1 MTPRHSP
8 RSLRHEYQEY
18 VEREVEDYKNSV
30 STPFLHSIAN
40 EAARALDENAQL
52 GMREVLLADEVDRI
66 IARRL
71 RLPSY
76 GTWRRRRLKNANEL
90 RRPEHWGLRPDTP
103 LRQALSAHASSAP
116 VLVAGPRLEGSALY
130 LAANGCEVT
139 AVESEVAVVNRVLRA
154 AQDAGLTEKVRGF
167 VADLVSWTPD
177 GPLAAV
183 ICTPAAF
190 AGLSPVRTR
199 GGVQAAA
206 AGDDG
211 WRRAPDRD
219 ADRRAGGADGGGAS
233 VALRRLGDL
242 AGPGAGGIA
251 DVRGEEGGGVGE
263 QEGGRR
269 DARGSCTSPVIL
281 RRKSPD
287 HRPPPFPA
295 CTDPPVSN

>member
-66 IARRL
+66 IAKRL

-76 GTWRRRRLKNANEL
+76 ETWRRRRIKNANEL

-103 LRQALSAHASSAP
+103 LRRAIPANSSSAP

-190 AGLSPVRTR
+190 AGLSPFEREEVFRLLQKATTD
-199 GGVQAAA
+199 GGVHLIETLIAGQAVLTEEELRSRY
-206 AGDDG
+206 AG
-211 WRRAPDRD
+211 WEISLVPEP
-219 ADRRAGGADGGGAS
+219 GAS
-233 VALRRLGDL
+233 RTFMAKKSVA
-242 AGPGAGGIA
+242 
-251 DVRGEEGGGVGE
+251 
-263 QEGGRR
+263 
-269 DARGSCTSPVIL
+269 
-281 RRKSPD
+281 
-287 HRPPPFPA
+287 
-295 CTDPPVSN
+295 